1 MNSPEEMGGNNVL
14 THAACLLACK
24 SSCCKSSCCK
34 ISCCLPACLLACL
47 PCLLLACLPANRLC
61 CFLTHLTFLA
71 IHSAA
76 VPTGV
81 NFKRGKYYAQRFVA
95 PRDGRPSRTYY
106 GAGYTDPAQALLEYQ
121 L

>member
-1 MNSPEEMGGNNVL
+1 M
-14 THAACLLACK
+14 
-24 SSCCKSSCCK
+24 
-34 ISCCLPACLLACL
+34 LLACL
-47 PCLLLACLPANRLC
+47 PANLPAANLPAVKFLAACLLACLPANRLC